1 MKIAIIGIGKMGSW
15 LARELAKGNEVA
27 VYDKDSRKAAE
38 VKGTRALADLDGLGD
53 FAPELLVNAVSL
65 QHTLEAFEQAEK
77 HLPKDCVICDVAS
90 VKTGLP
96 EFYKKAGRRFVSLHP
111 MFGPTLAD
119 MNSLKEENL
128 VIIRESDAKMAEFF
142 WEFFSSLGLRI
153 FEYTFEEHDSMMAY
167 SLTTPFVTS
176 LVFASCLDKTA
187 VPGTNFA
194 RHMKLARGV
203 LSEDEHLLCEILFNP
218 HSAKQLEKITNRL
231 EFLKH
236 IIKGRDYEEAS
247 EFLEK
252 LRQNVK

>member
-1 MKIAIIGIGKMGSW
+1 MKIAIMGIGKMGFW
-15 LARELAKGNEVA
+15 LAKELSKENEMA

-38 VKGTRALADLDGLGD
+38 VKGAKALASLEEVEK
-53 FAPELLVNAVSL
+53 FAPELLINSVSL
-65 QHTLEAFEQAEK
+65 QHTVKAFEEILL
-77 HLPKDCVICDVAS
+77 HLPKGCTICDVAS

-119 MNSLKEENL
+119 MDSLKEENL
-128 VIIRESDAKMAEFF
+128 VIIKESDAKMAEFF
-142 WEFFSSLGLRI
+142 RKFFSSLGLRI
-153 FEYTFEEHDSMMAY
+153 FEYSFEEHDSMMAY

-176 LVFASCLDKTA
+176 LVFAACLDKTA
-187 VPGTNFA
+187 VPGTNFS

-218 HSAKQLEKITNRL
+218 HSVKQLEKITNRL